1 MMGAP
6 QTAGQGNATESF
18 PCVGDND
25 RVDLHR
31 RSYDWNGYEQHQNEV
46 ITEWDG
52 QALAYREVDGAA
64 G

>member
-31 RSYDWNGYEQHQNEV
+31 RSSAWNDYQQRQNEV
-46 ITEWDG
+46 ITEPDG
-52 QALAYREVDGAA
+52 KALAYREVDGAA